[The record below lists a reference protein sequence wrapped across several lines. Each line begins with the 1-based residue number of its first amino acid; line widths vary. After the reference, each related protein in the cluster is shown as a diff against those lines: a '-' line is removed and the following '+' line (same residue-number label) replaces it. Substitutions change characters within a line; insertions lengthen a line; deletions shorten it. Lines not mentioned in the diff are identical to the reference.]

1 MRTIRT
7 LTKISLT
14 YDDGSTDLMA
24 ALDEGQWASGFD
36 FAGKAT
42 RVEPSTMW
50 LLLVKDE
57 YHVVPDGQRR
67 AVVDEDGE
75 LVGHLDEHERW
86 YKTREQAIARLESLG
101 ASMAS
106 VLVPVPVV
114 LLYVER
120 GD

>member
-1 MRTIRT
+1 MRT

-14 YDDGSTDLMA
+14 YDDGSTDMMA

-42 RVEPSTMW
+42 RVEPATMW
-50 LLLVKDE
+50 LLGLVDGYSTLSDE
-57 YHVVPDGQRR
+57 GRR
-67 AVVDEDGE
+67 AVVDEGGE
-75 LVGHLDEHERW
+75 LVGHLERYAHW
-86 YKTREQAIARLESLG
+86 FCAREDALAYRESLG
-101 ASMAS
+101 AALAA